1 MLRVMKTLGRDNR
14 PIASPNQLIVMA
26 CEGYSK
32 RAALITLN
40 AGSDAEGAWVALN
53 DPTLVDEAAQRL
65 ALDFNAEREEVLR
78 SFSEGL
84 RKSLQSLFFT
94 GTQRPRSIG
103 SLIRHY
109 SRDNDFLY
117 EVVNPIY

>member
-1 MLRVMKTLGRDNR
+1 
-14 PIASPNQLIVMA
+14 MA